1 LDIESLRS
9 WFDPRFW
16 ARGQAY
22 ARQGQVR
29 YLHLGENELH
39 AQVLGS
45 RPQPYQVRISWD
57 EDGLPV
63 DAECTCPAFVEM
75 NRYCKHIAA
84 AAIAACGRGALPA
97 ATEDT
102 LARLP
107 QQVLL
112 ERLSAADLRELWQ
125 QLASAAPE
133 FDDLLRLRLMAKD
146 AATYFSQP
154 ILAQAVDAF
163 VRYALEHNPLA
174 EVWSWAILD
183 ILQELLRQ
191 GHPRGLEAL
200 AAVTD
205 ALLAIPD
212 WYRYGYVQGQDS
224 VLNFAEKVGWAWA
237 RAMLALPLAPKERRA
252 WARWL
257 RQRVQ
262 KAEHWGL
269 DWYALDR
276 AAEAAEEGWDAE
288 PLRHALAGEETEH
301 PTTPR
306 PPWVRDDE
314 LDRLQ
319 FEILLE
325 QGRRKEAENW
335 ARARGLYVPYL
346 RLLLEDGRLD
356 ELMQV
361 ARDLPLSASQALEA
375 AKVLWE
381 AGHRAAALDLAVAHW
396 RKVGAMDAKPDMK
409 WGTDDLARWIRNH
422 ASVLGRED
430 LAREAAAWILQHTYP
445 TLADYQAYRSLFS
458 AADWPRQREQALAW
472 MRANASPRDIML
484 ALAEEGLLTEAMR
497 VAEAPEEFADQ
508 DAGWIDYDDREGLVR
523 HLLPYVRES
532 HPEWVARQAWALAED
547 LIGTVNPAY
556 YEPAVEWLEEA
567 RRAYA
572 RLGREAEWQARL
584 NDLVQRH
591 RRKRS
596 LMRLLR
602 ERGWVK

>member
-1 LDIESLRS
+1 M
-9 WFDPRFW
+9 
-16 ARGQAY
+16 
-22 ARQGQVR
+22 
-29 YLHLGENELH
+29 
-39 AQVLGS
+39 LGS

-97 ATEDT
+97 ATEDA

-107 QQVLL
+107 QRVLL

-146 AATYFSQP
+146 AATNFSQP

-174 EVWSWAILD
+174 EVWSWAILK

-224 VLNFAEKVGWAWA
+224 VLNFAEEVGWAWA
-237 RAMLALPLAPKERRA
+237 RAMLALPLAPKERRT

-276 AAEAAEEGWDAE
+276 AAEA
-288 PLRHALAGEETEH
+288 
-301 PTTPR
+301 
-306 PPWVRDDE
+306 
-314 LDRLQ
+314 
-319 FEILLE
+319 
-325 QGRRKEAENW
+325 
-335 ARARGLYVPYL
+335 
-346 RLLLEDGRLD
+346 
-356 ELMQV
+356 
-361 ARDLPLSASQALEA
+361 
-375 AKVLWE
+375 
-381 AGHRAAALDLAVAHW
+381 
-396 RKVGAMDAKPDMK
+396 
-409 WGTDDLARWIRNH
+409 
-422 ASVLGRED
+422 
-430 LAREAAAWILQHTYP
+430 
-445 TLADYQAYRSLFS
+445 
-458 AADWPRQREQALAW
+458 
-472 MRANASPRDIML
+472 
-484 ALAEEGLLTEAMR
+484 
-497 VAEAPEEFADQ
+497 
-508 DAGWIDYDDREGLVR
+508 
-523 HLLPYVRES
+523 
-532 HPEWVARQAWALAED
+532 
-547 LIGTVNPAY
+547 
-556 YEPAVEWLEEA
+556 
-567 RRAYA
+567 
-572 RLGREAEWQARL
+572 
-584 NDLVQRH
+584 
-591 RRKRS
+591 
-596 LMRLLR
+596 
-602 ERGWVK
+602 